1 MFQLFHKYIRREPK
15 PGGGYRYI
23 YKESGAGGASKQ
35 PAEKVPEKRSKA
47 SASEKTGPVPAKS
60 PAARLR
66 TKYLGEMRPLLKKK
80 VTQTIEGGKNIQ
92 IGFTT
97 RGNKHLYSDT
107 FTKARGRL
115 KKEDLKYLDKALEQA
130 SYIKSAP
137 LSKERTD
144 NIKKFYYFRDN
155 RKELYY
161 NVAETRN
168 GKHIKRYL
176 YSATKK
182 IKP

>member
-1 MFQLFHKYIRREPK
+1 MAGKTRTRRSKIQIENGSQSIINTIYTIKFQWNILDHLNRKLFQLFHKYIRREPK

-66 TKYLGEMRPLLKKK
+66 AKYLGEMRPLLKKK

-97 RGNKHLYSDT
+97 RGNKHLYTDT

-115 KKEDLKYLDKALEQA
+115 KK
-130 SYIKSAP
+130 
-137 LSKERTD
+137 
-144 NIKKFYYFRDN
+144 
-155 RKELYY
+155 
-161 NVAETRN
+161 
-168 GKHIKRYL
+168 
-176 YSATKK
+176 K
-182 IKP
+182 I